1 MILNFVT
8 SPLYHI
14 AKMLARATFRATS
27 APTLVTRRGFQ
38 STRAQFAS
46 PYHYPEGPRSNLPFD
61 PLKKGFAFKYWGFM
75 GTGFALPFL
84 LADAFTWS
92 LGMAFRHWTGKAFAY
107 DSTAMRNLNIVG
119 RSLLRFA
126 GEEPLPLTATAWDA
140 ATNALVCAFGPSES
154 RATIQLKRLHH
165 TRTSGEEKLQSIASW
180 DAPCPLPS
188 LTHDSILS
196 LHHFADTATTCLIL
210 AGGDIILVR
219 ENPTSTE
226 ELVEIVGSV
235 DVGISAAAWSPDEEL
250 LAITTHAETLL
261 LMSRDIENIASVNLT
276 PEDVNVSSHVSVGWG
291 KKETQFKGKRARALQ
306 DPTVPESVDEGVLSP
321 VDDRSVT
328 ISWRGDGAWFAV
340 SKVEEERRRMIRV
353 YSREGQLDSV
363 SEPVDG
369 LEGSLSWRPSGNL
382 IASTR
387 RTAENVEVVFFERN
401 GLRHGQ
407 FDLRFTPEELTAL
420 TTPLSL
426 KWNSDSNVLAVSY
439 PNKVQLW
446 TMSNYHYY
454 LKQEHSFPET
464 ASRTVAC
471 NWHAESPLVVALS
484 TSGALQILKYA
495 STISA
500 GSIAPP
506 NDFGMVASI
515 DGQVSLK
522 LTPLRIANIPPP
534 MSLHTLT
541 LESKPVDVALSKSGN
556 RLAVLSDTD
565 LAVYSLDLQRRPIP
579 KPAFLWRND
588 AVKDHSPRHVTF
600 LGDEQIFVLADN
612 WDEDEASLWRSEG
625 DMLLP
630 QGPIVE
636 TDSTSLL
643 LSSVDHEMLYTEFQ
657 DGTLH
662 QVVIDETTTDLPPQ
676 TSLVHKFPSFAHE
689 VQVVNFDGQTLAF
702 GLTKG
707 GVLYVNERILVRN
720 CTSFAATT
728 AHLIFTTTQHLLKFV
743 HLAAADELEVP
754 ADEPQKDERCR
765 SIERGAKIVTVMPTT
780 YSVVLQM
787 PRGNLETIYPRAL
800 VLAAIRRSIEA
811 ERYDEAFF
819 ACRNQRVDFNIL
831 HDHDPQRFMTSLEKI
846 IMQIKKIE
854 HIDLLLA
861 QLRNED
867 VSETMYKETLK
878 SKELTNKPRLS
889 HEQVEN
895 KVNRI
900 CDAFLAVLEQ
910 SQYKDVHLQNIITAH
925 VSKTPSALDTGLA
938 MIGRLQASGD
948 PLTDEAAKHICFLA
962 DVNQLYDTSLGLYN
976 LDLALLI
983 AQQSQKDPREYLPHL
998 QSLQDL
1004 PEIRR
1009 KFKIDDQLGRR
1020 AKALTH
1026 LKDLQAFDEVQ
1037 DYVQKH
1043 DLYPEALNMYQYNN
1057 SHLKEIMRL
1066 YADFLSTS
1074 NKHKEAALAYEYLN
1088 DHASAW
1094 PCYRSAN
1101 LWRETLSSAILAD
1114 VGAEELTSI
1123 ATDLADGLT
1132 ESKDY
1137 LSASTITLDYLS
1149 DLSSAT
1155 RLLCRGCYFSE
1166 AIRIVTLR
1174 REPSLITSVVDP
1186 GLVERSADMTEFL
1199 AEMKGQL
1206 QAQVPRLKDLR
1217 TKKAEDPM
1225 AFYEGMLDGS
1235 DANIPDNISLAPT
1248 DTTSGGTFMTR
1259 YTNATGTVNTTTTR
1273 KTSKNK
1279 RREER
1284 KRARGK
1290 KGTVYEEE
1298 YLTNS
1303 IERLIERINSMQ
1315 EEIQRLVEGLVR
1327 RGMRERADA
1336 VSNAVNEVVERCQD
1350 AVKEMYP
1357 PATEAAVEAVNSVG
1371 GGGVNDEVV
1380 RPTGGDATLWDS
1392 LQEIGKKRE
1401 VPVVMVFERLS
1412 LLG

>member
-1 MILNFVT
+1 
-8 SPLYHI
+8 
-14 AKMLARATFRATS
+14 
-27 APTLVTRRGFQ
+27 
-38 STRAQFAS
+38 
-46 PYHYPEGPRSNLPFD
+46 
-61 PLKKGFAFKYWGFM
+61 
-75 GTGFALPFL
+75 
-84 LADAFTWS
+84 
-92 LGMAFRHWTGKAFAY
+92 
-107 DSTAMRNLNIVG
+107 MRNLKIVG

-140 ATNALVCAFGPSES
+140 ASNALICAFGPSQS
-154 RATIQLKRLHH
+154 RATIELKRLHH
-165 TRTSGEEKLQSIASW
+165 ARTGGEEKLESIASW

-188 LTHDSILS
+188 LTHDAILS
-196 LHHFADTATTCLIL
+196 LHHFADTSTSCLIL
-210 AGGDIILVR
+210 AGGDIVLVR
-219 ENPTSTE
+219 ENPASNG

-235 DVGISAAAWSPDEEL
+235 DAGISAAAWSPDEEL
-250 LAITTHAETLL
+250 FAIATPANTLL
-261 LMSRDIENIASVNLT
+261 LMSRDIENIASIDLT

-306 DPTVPESVDEGVLSP
+306 DPTVPETIDEGVLSP
-321 VDDRSVT
+321 LDDRSVT

-353 YSREGQLDSV
+353 FSREGQLDSV

-369 LEGSLSWRPSGNL
+369 LEGALSWRPSGNL

-387 RTAENVEVVFFERN
+387 RTNDKVEVVFFERN

-420 TTPLSL
+420 AKPLTL
-426 KWNSDSNVLAVSY
+426 AWNSDSNVLAVSY
-439 PNKVQLW
+439 PDKVQLW

-454 LKQEHSFPET
+454 LKQELPFPEA
-464 ASRTVAC
+464 ASQTVMC
-471 NWHAESPLVVALS
+471 SWHSERPLALALS
-484 TSGALQILKYA
+484 TPGALQVLEYA
-495 STISA
+495 STMSA
-500 GSIAPP
+500 GSVVPP

-515 DGQVSLK
+515 DGLVLK
-522 LTPLRIANIPPP
+522 LTPLRIANVPPP
-534 MSLHTLT
+534 MAFQSLT
-541 LESKPVDVALSKSGN
+541 LESKTIDVALSKSGTH
-556 RLAVLSDTD
+556 LAVLSHHG
-565 LAVYSLDLQRRPIP
+565 LSVYTLDLNKRPVP
-579 KPAFLWRND
+579 KPVSLWKSD
-588 AVKDHSPRHVTF
+588 AIKDHSPRHVTF
-600 LGDEQIFVLADN
+600 IGDDQIFVLTDN
-612 WDEDEASLWRSEG
+612 WDEDESSIWRAEG
-625 DMLLP
+625 ETLLP

-636 TDSTSLL
+636 TDRTSTLV
-643 LSSVDHEMLYTEFQ
+643 SSIDNEALYTLLQ
-657 DGTLH
+657 NGALH
-662 QVVIDETTTDLPPQ
+662 EISADDAMADLPPQ
-676 TSLVHKFPSFAHE
+676 TSLVNKFPSFAPE
-689 VQVVNFDGQTLAF
+689 VQVVKFEGQTLAF
-702 GLTKG
+702 GLTKSG
-707 GVLYVNERILVRN
+707 ALFANERILARN
-720 CTSFAATT
+720 CTSFVVTP
-728 AHLIFTTTQHLLKFV
+728 AHLVFTTTQHLLKFV
-743 HLAAADELEVP
+743 HLANMDDLEVP

-765 SIERGAKIVTVMPTT
+765 SIERGAKIVTVIPTT

-819 ACRNQRVDFNIL
+819 ACRSQRVDFNIL
-831 HDHDPQRFMTSLEKI
+831 HDHDPERFLVSLEKI
-846 IMQIKKIE
+846 IMQIKKVE

-878 SKELTNKPRLS
+878 TKDLVNKSQLS
-889 HEQVEN
+889 QEQVEN

-910 SQYKDVHLQNIITAH
+910 PQYKEAHLQNIITAH
-925 VSKTPSALDTGLA
+925 VSKTPPALETGLD
-938 MIGRLQASGD
+938 MIGRLQESND
-948 PLTDEAAKHICFLA
+948 PLTDKAAEHICFLA

-976 LDLALLI
+976 LELALLI

-1004 PEIRR
+1004 PETRR
-1009 KFKIDDQLGRR
+1009 KFRIDDQLGRR
-1020 AKALTH
+1020 AKALRH
-1026 LKDLQAFDEVQ
+1026 LNDLQAFGEVQ
-1037 DYVQKH
+1037 EYVQKH
-1043 DLYPEALNMYQYNN
+1043 DLYSEALAMYQYDNAR
-1057 SHLKEIMRL
+1057 LREIMRM
-1066 YADFLSTS
+1066 YADFLSTN
-1074 NKHKEAALAYEYLN
+1074 NKNKGAALAYEYLG
-1088 DHASAW
+1088 DHSSAW

-1101 LWRETLSSAILAD
+1101 LWREALSSATLAEVSAD
-1114 VGAEELTSI
+1114 ELSSI
-1123 ATDLADGLT
+1123 ATDMAEGLS

-1137 LSASTITLDYLS
+1137 LSAATITLDYLS
-1149 DLSSAT
+1149 DLPSAA
-1155 RLLCRGCYFSE
+1155 RLFCRGCYFAE

-1174 REPSLITSVVDP
+1174 RETNLIPEVIDP

-1199 AEMKGQL
+1199 ADMKGQL
-1206 QAQVPRLKDLR
+1206 QAQVPRLKELR

-1225 AFYEGMLDGS
+1225 AFYEGMIDGGG

-1259 YTNATGTVNTTTTR
+1259 YTNQTGTVNTTTTR

-1315 EEIQRLVEGLVR
+1315 DEIQRLVEGLIR

-1336 VSNAVNEVVERCQD
+1336 VSNAVSEVMEKCQD

-1357 PATEAAVEAVNSVG
+1357 PATAASPAQNGIMREADVDAIK
-1371 GGGVNDEVV
+1371 
-1380 RPTGGDATLWDS
+1380 PTGGDATLWDS

-1401 VPVVMVFERLS
+1401 APVVKAFEKLS

>member
-1 MILNFVT
+1 
-8 SPLYHI
+8 
-14 AKMLARATFRATS
+14 
-27 APTLVTRRGFQ
+27 
-38 STRAQFAS
+38 
-46 PYHYPEGPRSNLPFD
+46 
-61 PLKKGFAFKYWGFM
+61 
-75 GTGFALPFL
+75 
-84 LADAFTWS
+84 
-92 LGMAFRHWTGKAFAY
+92 
-107 DSTAMRNLNIVG
+107 MRNLKIVG
-119 RSLLRFA
+119 KSLLRFA

-140 ATNALVCAFGPSES
+140 ASNALVCAFGPSES
-154 RATIQLKRLHH
+154 RATIELKRLHH
-165 TRTSGEEKLQSIASW
+165 ARNGGEEKLESIASW

-188 LTHDSILS
+188 LTHDAILS
-196 LHHFADTATTCLIL
+196 LHHFSDTSTSCLIL
-210 AGGDIILVR
+210 AGGDIVLVR
-219 ENPTSTE
+219 EAPTSTE

-235 DVGISAAAWSPDEEL
+235 DAGISAAAWSPDEEL
-250 LAITTHAETLL
+250 LAITTQADTLL

-306 DPTVPESVDEGVLSP
+306 DPTVPETIDEGVLSP
-321 VDDRSVT
+321 LEDRSVT

-340 SKVEEERRRMIRV
+340 TKVEEDRRRMIRV

-369 LEGSLSWRPSGNL
+369 LEGALSWRPSGNL

-387 RTAENVEVVFFERN
+387 RTDEKIEVVFFERN

-407 FDLRFTPEELTAL
+407 FDLRFTPDELAAL
-420 TTPLSL
+420 TKPLTL
-426 KWNSDSNVLAVSY
+426 EWNSDSNVLAVSY
-439 PNKVQLW
+439 PDKVQLW

-454 LKQEHSFPET
+454 LKQELPFPEV
-464 ASRTVAC
+464 ASRTVMC
-471 NWHAESPLVVALS
+471 NWHSERPLAVAFS
-484 TSGALQILKYA
+484 TPGALQVLEYA
-495 STISA
+495 SAISA
-500 GSIAPP
+500 GSVAPP

-515 DGQVSLK
+515 DGLTLK
-522 LTPLRIANIPPP
+522 LTPLRIANVPPP
-534 MSLHTLT
+534 MSLHTLA
-541 LESKPVDVALSKSGN
+541 LESKAVDVALSKSGN
-556 RLAVLSDTD
+556 RMAVLSDKG
-565 LAVYSLDLQRRPIP
+565 LSVYALDLDKRPIP
-579 KPAFLWRND
+579 KPAFLWKSD
-588 AVKDHSPRHVTF
+588 AIKDHSPRHVTF
-600 LGDEQIFVLADN
+600 IGDDQIFALTDS
-612 WDEDEASLWRSEG
+612 WDEDESTLWRSEG
-625 DMLLP
+625 DTLLP

-636 TDSTSLL
+636 ADSTSTL
-643 LSSVDHEMLYTEFQ
+643 LSSIDHE
-657 DGTLH
+657 TLH
-662 QVVIDETTTDLPPQ
+662 ILLQNGSLHQISADETAADLPPQ
-676 TSLVHKFPSFAHE
+676 TLLVNRFPTFAPE
-689 VQVVNFDGQTLAF
+689 VQVVNFEGQTLAF
-702 GLTKG
+702 GLSKSG
-707 GVLYVNERILVRN
+707 ALFVNERILARN
-720 CTSFAATT
+720 Y
-728 AHLIFTTTQHLLKFV
+728 
-743 HLAAADELEVP
+743 LEVP

-765 SIERGAKIVTVMPTT
+765 SIERGAKIVTVIPTT

-831 HDHDPQRFMTSLEKI
+831 HDHDPERFMASLEKI
-846 IMQIKKIE
+846 IMQIKKVE

-861 QLRNED
+861 QLRQVKLQPNNATVANTLSNED

-878 SKELTNKPRLS
+878 TKELVTKSKLS
-889 HEQVEN
+889 QDQVEN

-910 SQYKDVHLQNIITAH
+910 SYYKDAHLQNIITAH
-925 VSKTPSALDTGLA
+925 VSKTPPALETGLE
-938 MIGRLQASGD
+938 MIGRLQASSD
-948 PLTDEAAKHICFLA
+948 PLTEKAAEHICFLA
-962 DVNQLYDTSLGLYN
+962 DVNQLYDTALGLYN

-998 QSLQDL
+998 QSLQDV
-1004 PEIRR
+1004 PETRR
-1009 KFKIDDQLGRR
+1009 KFRIDDQLGRR

-1026 LKDLQAFDEVQ
+1026 LKDLQAYEEVH
-1037 DYVQKH
+1037 DYVQKY
-1043 DLYPEALNMYQYNN
+1043 DLYREALSMYQYDNTR
-1057 SHLKEIMRL
+1057 LREIMRM
-1066 YADFLSTS
+1066 YADYLSA
-1074 NKHKEAALAYEYLN
+1074 NNQYKEAALAYEYLS

-1101 LWRETLSSAILAD
+1101 LWREALSSAMLAEVSAD
-1114 VGAEELTSI
+1114 ELSTI
-1123 ATDLADGLT
+1123 ATDLAEGLS

-1137 LSASTITLDYLS
+1137 HSAATITLEYLS
-1149 DLSSAT
+1149 DLASAA
-1155 RLLCRGCYFSE
+1155 RLFCRGCHFAE
-1166 AIRIVTLR
+1166 AIRTVTLR
-1174 REPSLITSVVDP
+1174 RSHDLLTSVIDP
-1186 GLVERSADMTEFL
+1186 GLIERSADMTEFL
-1199 AEMKGQL
+1199 ADMKTQL
-1206 QAQVPRLKDLR
+1206 SAQVPRLKDLR
-1217 TKKAEDPM
+1217 AKKAEDPM
-1225 AFYEGMLDGS
+1225 AFYEGMIDGNGG

-1259 YTNATGTVNTTTTR
+1259 YTQQTGTVNTATTR

-1336 VSNAVNEVVERCQD
+1336 VANAVNEVLQRCRD

-1357 PATEAAVEAVNSVG
+1357 AETRVSAEVGAEALVNGGENEAA
-1371 GGGVNDEVV
+1371 

-1392 LQEIGKKRE
+1392 LQEVGKKRDAPI
-1401 VPVVMVFERLS
+1401 VKAFERLS

>member
-1 MILNFVT
+1 
-8 SPLYHI
+8 
-14 AKMLARATFRATS
+14 
-27 APTLVTRRGFQ
+27 
-38 STRAQFAS
+38 
-46 PYHYPEGPRSNLPFD
+46 
-61 PLKKGFAFKYWGFM
+61 
-75 GTGFALPFL
+75 
-84 LADAFTWS
+84 
-92 LGMAFRHWTGKAFAY
+92 
-107 DSTAMRNLNIVG
+107 MRNLNIVG

-140 ATNALVCAFGPSES
+140 ASNALVCAFGPSES
-154 RATIQLKRLHH
+154 RATIELKRLHH
-165 TRTSGEEKLQSIASW
+165 TRTSGEEKLESIASW

-210 AGGDIILVR
+210 AGGDIVLVR
-219 ENPTSTE
+219 ENQISTE

-250 LAITTHAETLL
+250 LAITTLADTLL
-261 LMSRDIENIASVNLT
+261 LMSRDIENIASLNLT
-276 PEDVNVSSHVSVGWG
+276 PEDVNASSHVSVGWG

-306 DPTVPESVDEGVLSP
+306 DPTVPETVDEGVLSP
-321 VDDRSVT
+321 LDDRSIT

-369 LEGSLSWRPSGNL
+369 LEGALSWRPSGNL
-382 IASTR
+382 IASIR
-387 RTAENVEVVFFERN
+387 RTSDKIEVVFFERN
-401 GLRHGQ
+401 GLRHGE
-407 FDLRFTPEELTAL
+407 FDLRFSPEELAAL
-420 TTPLSL
+420 TTPLTL

-439 PNKVQLW
+439 QNKVQLW

-454 LKQEHSFPET
+454 LKQELSFPET

-471 NWHAESPLVVALS
+471 NWHSERPLAVALS
-484 TSGALQILKYA
+484 THGAVQVLEYA

-500 GSIAPP
+500 GSVAPP
-506 NDFGMVASI
+506 NDYGMVASI
-515 DGQVSLK
+515 DGLSLK
-522 LTPLRIANIPPP
+522 LTPLRVANIPPP
-534 MSLHTLT
+534 MSLHTLA
-541 LESKPVDVALSKSGN
+541 LESIPVNVALSKSGN
-556 RLAVLSDTD
+556 RLAVLSDSD
-565 LAVYSLDLQRRPIP
+565 LAVYALDLEKRPVL
-579 KPAFLWRND
+579 KPAFLWRSG

-600 LGDEQIFVLADN
+600 AGDGQIFVLTDS

-636 TDSTSLL
+636 ADSTALL
-643 LSSVDHEMLYTEFQ
+643 LSSVDHGILYTEFHN
-657 DGTLH
+657 GALH

-676 TSLVHKFPSFAHE
+676 STLVHKFPSFAPE
-689 VQVVNFDGQTLAF
+689 VQVVKFEGQTLAF
-702 GLTKG
+702 GLTKS
-707 GVLYVNERILVRN
+707 GVLYVNEQILVRN
-720 CTSFAATT
+720 CTSFVATT

-743 HLAAADELEVP
+743 HLADADELEVP

-831 HDHDPQRFMTSLEKI
+831 HDHDPERFMTSLEKI
-846 IMQIKKIE
+846 VMQIKKIE

-867 VSETMYKETLK
+867 VSETMYKETSKLK
-878 SKELTNKPRLS
+878 DLNSKSRLS
-889 HEQVEN
+889 HDQVEN

-900 CDAFLAVLEQ
+900 CNAFVIVLEQ
-910 SQYKDVHLQNIITAH
+910 SQYKDAHLQNIITAH
-925 VSKTPSALDTGLA
+925 VSKTPPALDTGLV

-948 PLTDEAAKHICFLA
+948 PLTDKAAEHICFLA

-1004 PEIRR
+1004 PETRR

-1043 DLYPEALNMYQYNN
+1043 DLYPEALSMYQYDN
-1057 SHLKEIMRL
+1057 SRLKEIMRL
-1066 YADFLSTS
+1066 YADFLSTN
-1074 NKHKEAALAYEYLN
+1074 NKNKEAALAYEYLN

-1101 LWRETLSSAILAD
+1101 LWREALSSAILAD
-1114 VGAEELTSI
+1114 VGTEELTSI
-1123 ATDLADGLT
+1123 ATDLAEGLT

-1137 LSASTITLDYLS
+1137 LAASTITLEYLS
-1149 DLSSAT
+1149 DLSSAA

-1166 AIRIVTLR
+1166 AIRTVTLR
-1174 REPSLITSVVDP
+1174 REPDLITSVVDP
-1186 GLVERSADMTEFL
+1186 GLIERSADMTEFL

-1217 TKKAEDPM
+1217 AKKAEDPM
-1225 AFYEGMLDGS
+1225 AFYEGMLDGG

-1315 EEIQRLVEGLVR
+1315 DEIQRLVEGLVR

-1336 VSNAVNEVVERCQD
+1336 VSNAVREVVEKCQD

-1357 PATEAAVEAVNSVG
+1357 SATDAAIATEGANGIVG
-1371 GGGVNDEVV
+1371 VGADGETM

-1392 LQEIGKKRE
+1392 LQEVGKKRE
-1401 VPVVMVFERLS
+1401 VPVVKLFESISIPFFIKRYETNIPERKDYIEGKGGIALYGYRSGDSILCTSLFLGRRQLS
-1412 LLG
+1412 QR

>member
-1 MILNFVT
+1 
-8 SPLYHI
+8 
-14 AKMLARATFRATS
+14 
-27 APTLVTRRGFQ
+27 
-38 STRAQFAS
+38 
-46 PYHYPEGPRSNLPFD
+46 
-61 PLKKGFAFKYWGFM
+61 
-75 GTGFALPFL
+75 
-84 LADAFTWS
+84 
-92 LGMAFRHWTGKAFAY
+92 
-107 DSTAMRNLNIVG
+107 MRNLNIVG
-119 RSLLRFA
+119 RSLLRFS

-140 ATNALVCAFGPSES
+140 ASNTLICAFGPSES
-154 RATIQLKRLHH
+154 RATIEVKRLHH
-165 TRTSGEEKLQSIASW
+165 TRNTPEERLESIASW

-188 LTHDSILS
+188 LTHDSILD
-196 LHHFADTATTCLIL
+196 LHHFSDTSTSCLIL
-210 AGGDIILVR
+210 AGGDIVLVR
-219 ENPTSTE
+219 ENPASTE

-235 DVGISAAAWSPDEEL
+235 DAGISAAAWSPDEEL
-250 LAITTHAETLL
+250 LAITTQADTLL
-261 LMSRDIENIASVNLT
+261 LMSREIENIASITLT
-276 PEDVNVSSHVSVGWG
+276 TEDINVSSHVSVGWG

-306 DPTVPESVDEGVLSP
+306 DPTIPESVDEGVLSP
-321 VDDRSVT
+321 FDQRSVA
-328 ISWRGDGAWFAV
+328 ISWRGDGSYFAV
-340 SKVEEERRRMIRV
+340 SKVEAEHRRMIRV
-353 YSREGQLDSV
+353 YSREGQLESV

-369 LEGSLSWRPSGNL
+369 LEGALSWRPSGNL

-387 RTAENVEVVFFERN
+387 RTSDRIEVVFFERN

-407 FDLRFTPEELTAL
+407 FDLRFTPEELAAL
-420 TTPLSL
+420 TTPLTL
-426 KWNSDSNVLAVSY
+426 KWNSDSNVLAVSH

-454 LKQEHSFPET
+454 LKQELPFPEN
-464 ASRTVAC
+464 APRTVLC
-471 NWHAESPLVVALS
+471 NWHSERPLAVALS
-484 TSGALQILKYA
+484 TPGALQVLEYA

-500 GSIAPP
+500 GSVAPP
-506 NDFGMVASI
+506 NDFGMVVSI
-515 DGQVSLK
+515 DGLSLK
-522 LTPLRIANIPPP
+522 LTPLRIANVPPP

-541 LESKPVDVALSKSGN
+541 LESKPIDVALSQSGT
-556 RLAVLSDTD
+556 RLVVLSDND
-565 LAVYSLDLQRRPIP
+565 LAVYALDLNKRPIP
-579 KPAFLWRND
+579 KPVFLWRSD
-588 AVKDHSPRHVTF
+588 AMKDHSPRHVTF
-600 LGDEQIFVLADN
+600 VGDDQIFVLTDS
-612 WDEDEASLWRSEG
+612 WDEDESRIWRSEG
-625 DMLLP
+625 DALLP
-630 QGPIVE
+630 QGPLVDAE
-636 TDSTSLL
+636 SASSLI
-643 LSSVDHEMLYTEFQ
+643 SSVDFETLYVQFQ
-657 DGTLH
+657 NGALH
-662 QVVIDETTTDLPPQ
+662 QVGSDETTADLPPQ
-676 TSLVHKFPSFAHE
+676 TSLVHKFPSSAPE
-689 VQVVNFDGQTLAF
+689 VQVVNVDGQTLAF
-702 GLTKG
+702 GLTKS
-707 GVLYVNERILVRN
+707 GVLYANERLLVRN
-720 CTSFAATT
+720 CTSFVVTT

-743 HLAAADELEVP
+743 HLAGVDELELP

-811 ERYDEAFF
+811 DRYDEAFL
-819 ACRNQRVDFNIL
+819 ACRSQRVDMNIL
-831 HDHDPQRFMTSLEKI
+831 HDHDPERFLSNIEKI
-846 IMQIKKIE
+846 VSQIKRVE

-878 SKELTNKPRLS
+878 TKDLAIKARLS
-889 HEQVEN
+889 QDQVAN
-895 KVNRI
+895 KVNQI

-910 SQYKDVHLQNIITAH
+910 SQYRDAHLQNIITSH
-925 VSKTPSALDTGLA
+925 ISKTPPALETGLD
-938 MIGRLQASGD
+938 MIGRLQASKD
-948 PLTDEAAKHICFLA
+948 SLTDKAAEHICFLA

-1004 PEIRR
+1004 PETRR

-1037 DYVQKH
+1037 DYVQKY
-1043 DLYPEALNMYQYNN
+1043 DLYPEALSIYQYDNAR
-1057 SHLKEIMRL
+1057 LKEIMRL
-1066 YADFLSTS
+1066 YADFLSTD

-1101 LWRETLSSAILAD
+1101 LWREALSSATLAE
-1114 VGAEELTSI
+1114 VSPEELSSI
-1123 ATDLADGLT
+1123 ASSLAEGLI
-1132 ESKDY
+1132 ESKEY
-1137 LSASTITLDYLS
+1137 LAASTITLDYLS
-1149 DLSSAT
+1149 DLFSAA
-1155 RLLCRGCYFSE
+1155 RLLCRGCHFAE

-1174 REPSLITSVVDP
+1174 REPNLIAEVIDP
-1186 GLVERSADMTEFL
+1186 GLVERSGDMTEFL
-1199 AEMKGQL
+1199 ADMKGQL
-1206 QAQVPRLKDLR
+1206 IAQVPRLHELR

-1225 AFYEGMLDGS
+1225 AFYEGMIDGG

-1259 YTNATGTVNTTTTR
+1259 YTNQTGTVNTATTR

-1303 IERLIERINSMQ
+1303 IERLIERINSMHD
-1315 EEIQRLVEGLVR
+1315 EIARLIEGLVR

-1336 VSNAVNEVVERCQD
+1336 VSNAVNEVMERCQD
-1350 AVKEMYP
+1350 AIKEMYP
-1357 PATEAAVEAVNSVG
+1357 PAAGAGVDGVNNVG
-1371 GGGVNDEVV
+1371 GVEEVEMMK
-1380 RPTGGDATLWDS
+1380 PTGGDATLWDS
-1392 LQEIGKKRE
+1392 LQEVGKKRE
-1401 VPVVMVFERLS
+1401 VPVVKMYERLS